1 MKNIIFALVLFA
13 IGIISLLLRNKG
25 GTTAE
30 KKKKWYFT
38 KEEEK
43 VHRII
48 LGIGMIIA
56 GFMVLFQSCHKLV

>member
-1 MKNIIFALVLFA
+1 MIFVLVLFM

-30 KKKKWYFT
+30 KKKKWHYT
-38 KEEEK
+38 KEEVK
-43 VHRII
+43 VRRTI

-56 GFMVLFQSCHKLV
+56 GFMVLLQSCHKLV